1 MASKNYLTLEQMIRQ
16 FAIIRKANARYCQK
30 ELAAYRFSPCELDIL
45 TVLSNNST
53 ITSSLELSVYLGVS
67 KSLIARSVE
76 SLVNREMV
84 AVHEDVKDH
93 RIQRLTL
100 CEPANQVLTALKHG
114 KEKLGHRLFKDIS
127 KAELDQVTFVMNK
140 FQRNIESLLK
150 EDDFYEN
157 C

>member
-1 MASKNYLTLEQMIRQ
+1 M
-16 FAIIRKANARYCQK
+16 
-30 ELAAYRFSPCELDIL
+30 
-45 TVLSNNST
+45 LSNNST
-53 ITSSLELSVYLGVS
+53 ITSARELSVYLGVS

-76 SLVNREMV
+76 SLVNRKMV

-100 CEPANQVLTALKHG
+100 CEPADQVLMALKHG
-114 KEKLGHRLFKDIS
+114 KEELGHRLFMDIS
-127 KAELDQVTFVMNK
+127 KAELEQFTFVMSK

-150 EDDFYEN
+150 EEELYEN